1 MKNIEEIKKTPGIVI
16 KKEGPDGFGGSVFPI
31 EYKNGKVKVIKNID
45 KVLHFIF
52 SWGCGFEHLSVSTP
66 IKTPTWEQMCFMKD
80 IFWGENEVCMQL
92 HPKKEDYVN
101 NMQYCLHIWKP
112 IDKEIPTPPSI
123 MLGFRKGKEAE
134 DIAQLINFYEDMPDT
149 EYNEFVLVEGFHC
162 SCYDF
167 DDTNWD
173 CTKLTKDELNK
184 LLEKIEDWETL
195 RKELKE
201 FLARY

>member
-1 MKNIEEIKKTPGIVI
+1 MKDIEEIKRTPGIVI

-31 EYKNGKVKVIKNID
+31 EYKNGKVKVINNID

-134 DIAQLINFYEDMPDT
+134 DIAQLINFYEDMPK
-149 EYNEFVLVEGFHC
+149 
-162 SCYDF
+162 
-167 DDTNWD
+167 W
-173 CTKLTKDELNK
+173 K
-184 LLEKIEDWETL
+184 
-195 RKELKE
+195 KE
-201 FLARY
+201 

>member
-101 NMQYCLHIWKP
+101 NM
-112 IDKEIPTPPSI
+112 PSI

-134 DIAQLINFYEDMPDT
+134 DIAQLINFYEDMPK
-149 EYNEFVLVEGFHC
+149 
-162 SCYDF
+162 
-167 DDTNWD
+167 W
-173 CTKLTKDELNK
+173 K
-184 LLEKIEDWETL
+184 
-195 RKELKE
+195 KE
-201 FLARY
+201 